1 MESVAETIVL
11 VSATVF
17 AIVAVSGRLARFSIS
32 EPMVAVA
39 MGILIAVLIVDPIN
53 VRSTAA
59 LTFLELALALVLFT
73 DAARIDV
80 GRIHRQYRWP
90 ARMLLIGLPLAMI
103 LGAVVSGWVLAIPL
117 GTALLLGVILAPTDA
132 ALAEPVLESEVL
144 PLRIRQ
150 TLNIE
155 SGLND
160 GLALPALFIAIGLI
174 ESEAGRSI
182 SSSVLLVVT
191 EVGIGV
197 AGGAVL
203 GFAGA
208 WAISRATERGWMD
221 ELHQK
226 IAAVALALGTFAAV
240 QVVGGSGFVAAF
252 VAGAVLGAQVR
263 PKCKYLYDFAETEGR
278 ALVLIAFVFL
288 GAGPIYQL
296 IRGGVA
302 WQAWV
307 VSLVALFVVRPI
319 AIAISLIGEKLLVST
334 VLFFG
339 WFGPRGLA
347 TAVFLL
353 VVFEEMTDISP
364 LVADITFLTVALSVL
379 LHGVTAM
386 PASKWLAGRVEAKD
400 RREMP
405 EMERPSTTRR
415 ASRRILR

>member
-1 MESVAETIVL
+1 MEPGAETIILVL
-11 VSATVF
+11 SAAVF
-17 AIVAVSGRLARFSIS
+17 AIVAVSGGLSRFSIT
-32 EPMVAVA
+32 EPLMAVGI
-39 MGILIAVLIVDPIN
+39 GILIALLISDQIN
-53 VRSTAA
+53 IRSPAA
-59 LTFLELALALVLFT
+59 LTFLELTLALVLFT

-80 GRIHRQYRWP
+80 GHIRRQYRWP

-103 LGAVVSGWVLAIPL
+103 LGAVVAGWILAIPF
-117 GTALLLGVILAPTDA
+117 GAALLLGVILAPTDA

-144 PLRIRQ
+144 PVRIRQ

-160 GLALPALFIAIGLI
+160 GLALPVLFIAIGLI
-174 ESEAGRSI
+174 ESEAGRSV
-182 SSSVLLVVT
+182 SSSVLLVVRL
-191 EVGIGV
+191 VGIGV
-197 AGGAVL
+197 AGGALL
-203 GFAGA
+203 GLAGA
-208 WAISRATERGWMD
+208 WVISRATEHGWMD

-240 QVVGGSGFVAAF
+240 EVLGGSGFVAAF
-252 VAGAVLGAQVR
+252 VAGAVLGARVR
-263 PKCKYLYDFAETEGR
+263 PKGQYLYDFADTEGR

-296 IRGGVA
+296 IRGGVP

-307 VSLVALFVVRPI
+307 VSLVALFVIRPL
-319 AIAISLIGEKLLVST
+319 AIGVSLIGEKLLPST

-353 VVFEEMTDISP
+353 VVFEEMVDISP
-364 LVADITFLTVALSVL
+364 LVADITFLTLALSVL
-379 LHGVTAM
+379 LHGVSAM
-386 PASKWLAGRVEAKD
+386 PASQWLAGRIEMRD

-405 EMERPSTTRR
+405 EMGEAFKHPTR
-415 ASRRILR
+415 

>member
-1 MESVAETIVL
+1 MEPGAETIILVL
-11 VSATVF
+11 SATVF
-17 AIVAVSGRLARFSIS
+17 AIVAVSGRLARLSIT
-32 EPMVAVA
+32 EPLMAVGI
-39 MGILIAVLIVDPIN
+39 GILITFLVVDPIDI
-53 VRSTAA
+53 RSPAA
-59 LTFLELALALVLFT
+59 LTFLELTLALVLFT

-80 GRIHRQYRWP
+80 GRIRRQYRWP
-90 ARMLLIGLPLAMI
+90 ARMLLIGLPLAMV
-103 LGAVVSGWVLAIPL
+103 LGAVVAGWILAIPF
-117 GTALLLGVILAPTDA
+117 GAALLLGVILAPTDA

-144 PLRIRQ
+144 PVRIRQ

-160 GLALPALFIAIGLI
+160 GLALPVLFIAIGLI
-174 ESEAGRSI
+174 ESEAGRSV
-182 SSSVLLVVT
+182 SSSVLLVVSL
-191 EVGIGV
+191 VGIGV
-197 AGGAVL
+197 AGGALL
-203 GFAGA
+203 GSAGA
-208 WAISRATERGWMD
+208 WVISRATEHGWMD

-240 QVVGGSGFVAAF
+240 EALGGSGFVAAF
-252 VAGAVLGAQVR
+252 VAGAVLGARVR
-263 PKCKYLYDFAETEGR
+263 PKCEYLYDFADTEGR

-296 IRGGVA
+296 IREGVP

-307 VSLVALFVVRPI
+307 VSLVALFVVRPL
-319 AIAISLIGEKLLVST
+319 AIGVSLIGEKLLPST

-353 VVFEEMTDISP
+353 VAFEELTDISP

-379 LHGVTAM
+379 LHGVSAM
-386 PASKWLAGRVEAKD
+386 PASQWLAGRIEMRD

-405 EMERPSTTRR
+405 EMGEAFNHPTR
-415 ASRRILR
+415 

>member
-1 MESVAETIVL
+1 MEPGAETIILVL
-11 VSATVF
+11 SATVF
-17 AIVAVSGRLARFSIS
+17 AIVAVSGRLARLSIT
-32 EPMVAVA
+32 EPLMAVGI
-39 MGILIAVLIVDPIN
+39 GILITFLVVDPIDI
-53 VRSTAA
+53 RSPAA
-59 LTFLELALALVLFT
+59 LTFLELTLALVLFT

-80 GRIHRQYRWP
+80 GRIRRQYRWP
-90 ARMLLIGLPLAMI
+90 ARMLLIGLPLAMV
-103 LGAVVSGWVLAIPL
+103 LGAVVAGWILAIPF
-117 GTALLLGVILAPTDA
+117 GAALLLGVILAPTDA

-144 PLRIRQ
+144 PVRVRQ

-160 GLALPALFIAIGLI
+160 GLALPVLFIAIGLI
-174 ESEAGRSI
+174 ESEAGRSV
-182 SSSVLLVVT
+182 SSSVLLVVSL
-191 EVGIGV
+191 VGIGV
-197 AGGAVL
+197 AGGALL
-203 GFAGA
+203 GLAGA
-208 WAISRATERGWMD
+208 WVISRATEHGWMD

-240 QVVGGSGFVAAF
+240 EVLGGSGFVAAF
-252 VAGAVLGAQVR
+252 VAGAVLGARVR
-263 PKCKYLYDFAETEGR
+263 PKCEYLYDFADTEGR

-296 IRGGVA
+296 IREGVP

-307 VSLVALFVVRPI
+307 VSLVALFVVRPL
-319 AIAISLIGEKLLVST
+319 AIAVSLIGEKLLLST

-353 VVFEEMTDISP
+353 VAFEEMTDISP

-379 LHGVTAM
+379 LHGVSAM
-386 PASKWLAGRVEAKD
+386 PASQWLAGRLEMRD

-405 EMERPSTTRR
+405 EMGEAFNHPTR
-415 ASRRILR
+415 

>member
-1 MESVAETIVL
+1 MEPGAETIILVL
-11 VSATVF
+11 SATVF
-17 AIVAVSGRLARFSIS
+17 AIVAVSGRLARLSIT
-32 EPMVAVA
+32 EPLMAVGI
-39 MGILIAVLIVDPIN
+39 GILITFLVVDPIDI
-53 VRSTAA
+53 RSPAA
-59 LTFLELALALVLFT
+59 LTFLELTLALVLFT

-80 GRIHRQYRWP
+80 GRIRRQYRWP
-90 ARMLLIGLPLAMI
+90 ARMLLIGLPLAMV
-103 LGAVVSGWVLAIPL
+103 LGAVVAGWILAIPF
-117 GTALLLGVILAPTDA
+117 GAALLLGVILAPTDA

-144 PLRIRQ
+144 PVRVRQ

-160 GLALPALFIAIGLI
+160 GLALPVLFIAIGLI
-174 ESEAGRSI
+174 ESEAGRSV
-182 SSSVLLVVT
+182 SSSVLLVVSL
-191 EVGIGV
+191 VGIGV
-197 AGGAVL
+197 AGGALL
-203 GFAGA
+203 GLAGA
-208 WAISRATERGWMD
+208 WVISRATEHGWMD

-240 QVVGGSGFVAAF
+240 EVLGGSGFVAAF
-252 VAGAVLGAQVR
+252 VAGAVLGARVR
-263 PKCKYLYDFAETEGR
+263 PKCEYLYDFADTEGR

-296 IRGGVA
+296 IREGVP

-307 VSLVALFVVRPI
+307 VSLVALFVVRPL
-319 AIAISLIGEKLLVST
+319 AIAVSLIGEKLLPST

-353 VVFEEMTDISP
+353 VAFEEMTDISP

-379 LHGVTAM
+379 LHGVSAM
-386 PASKWLAGRVEAKD
+386 PASQWLAGRLEMRD

-405 EMERPSTTRR
+405 EMGEAFNHPTR
-415 ASRRILR
+415 

>member
-1 MESVAETIVL
+1 MEPGAETIILVL
-11 VSATVF
+11 SATVF
-17 AIVAVSGRLARFSIS
+17 AIVAVSGRLARLSIT
-32 EPMVAVA
+32 EPLMAVGI
-39 MGILIAVLIVDPIN
+39 GILITFLVVDPIDI
-53 VRSTAA
+53 RSPAA
-59 LTFLELALALVLFT
+59 LTFLELTLALVLFT

-80 GRIHRQYRWP
+80 GRIRRQYRWP
-90 ARMLLIGLPLAMI
+90 ARMLLIGLPLAMV
-103 LGAVVSGWVLAIPL
+103 LGAVVAGWILAIPF
-117 GTALLLGVILAPTDA
+117 GAALLLGVILAPTDA

-144 PLRIRQ
+144 PVRVRQ

-160 GLALPALFIAIGLI
+160 GLALPVLFIAIGLI
-174 ESEAGRSI
+174 ESEAGRSV
-182 SSSVLLVVT
+182 SSSVLLVVSL
-191 EVGIGV
+191 VGIGV
-197 AGGAVL
+197 AGGALL
-203 GFAGA
+203 GLAGA
-208 WAISRATERGWMD
+208 WVISRATEHGWMD

-240 QVVGGSGFVAAF
+240 GVLGGSGFVAAF
-252 VAGAVLGAQVR
+252 VAGAVLGARVR
-263 PKCKYLYDFAETEGR
+263 PKCEYLYNFADTEGR

-296 IRGGVA
+296 IREGVP

-307 VSLVALFVVRPI
+307 VSLVALFVVRPL
-319 AIAISLIGEKLLVST
+319 AIAVSLIGEKLLLST

-353 VVFEEMTDISP
+353 VAFEEMTDISP

-379 LHGVTAM
+379 LHGVSAM
-386 PASKWLAGRVEAKD
+386 PASQWLAGRLEMRD

-405 EMERPSTTRR
+405 EMGEAFNHPTR
-415 ASRRILR
+415 

>member
-1 MESVAETIVL
+1 MEPGAETIILVL
-11 VSATVF
+11 SATVF
-17 AIVAVSGRLARFSIS
+17 AIVAVSGRLARLSIT
-32 EPMVAVA
+32 EPLMAVGI
-39 MGILIAVLIVDPIN
+39 GILITFLVVDPIDI
-53 VRSTAA
+53 RSPAA
-59 LTFLELALALVLFT
+59 LTFLELTLALVLFT

-80 GRIHRQYRWP
+80 GRIRRQYRWP
-90 ARMLLIGLPLAMI
+90 ARMLLIGLPLAMV
-103 LGAVVSGWVLAIPL
+103 LGAVVAGWILAIPL
-117 GTALLLGVILAPTDA
+117 GAALLLGVILAPTDA

-144 PLRIRQ
+144 PVRIRQ

-160 GLALPALFIAIGLI
+160 GLALPVLFIAIGLI
-174 ESEAGRSI
+174 ESEAGRSV
-182 SSSVLLVVT
+182 SSSVLLVVSL
-191 EVGIGV
+191 VGIGV
-197 AGGAVL
+197 AGGALL
-203 GFAGA
+203 GLAGA
-208 WAISRATERGWMD
+208 WVISRATEHGWMD

-240 QVVGGSGFVAAF
+240 EFLGGSGFVAAF
-252 VAGAVLGAQVR
+252 VAGAVLGARVR
-263 PKCKYLYDFAETEGR
+263 PKCEYLYDFADTEGR

-296 IRGGVA
+296 IREGVP

-307 VSLVALFVVRPI
+307 VSLVALFVVRPL
-319 AIAISLIGEKLLVST
+319 AIGVSLIGEKLLPST

-353 VVFEEMTDISP
+353 VAFEELTDISP

-379 LHGVTAM
+379 LHGVSAM
-386 PASKWLAGRVEAKD
+386 PASQWLAGRIEMRD

-405 EMERPSTTRR
+405 EMGEAFNHPTR
-415 ASRRILR
+415 

>member
-1 MESVAETIVL
+1 MEPGAETIILVL
-11 VSATVF
+11 SATVF
-17 AIVAVSGRLARFSIS
+17 AIVAVSGRLARLSIT
-32 EPMVAVA
+32 EPLMAVGI
-39 MGILIAVLIVDPIN
+39 GILITFLVVDPIDI
-53 VRSTAA
+53 RSPAA
-59 LTFLELALALVLFT
+59 LTFLELTLALVLFT

-80 GRIHRQYRWP
+80 GRIRRQYRWP
-90 ARMLLIGLPLAMI
+90 ARMLLIGLPLAMV
-103 LGAVVSGWVLAIPL
+103 LGAVVAGWILAIPF
-117 GTALLLGVILAPTDA
+117 GAALLLGVILAPTDA

-144 PLRIRQ
+144 PVRVRQ

-160 GLALPALFIAIGLI
+160 GLALPVLFIAIGLI
-174 ESEAGRSI
+174 ESEAGSSV
-182 SSSVLLVVT
+182 SSSVLLVVSL
-191 EVGIGV
+191 VGIGV
-197 AGGAVL
+197 AGGALL
-203 GFAGA
+203 GLAGA
-208 WAISRATERGWMD
+208 WVISRATEHGWMD

-240 QVVGGSGFVAAF
+240 EVLGGSGFVAAF
-252 VAGAVLGAQVR
+252 VAGAVLGARVR
-263 PKCKYLYDFAETEGR
+263 PKCEYLYDFADTEGR

-296 IRGGVA
+296 IREGVP

-307 VSLVALFVVRPI
+307 VSLVALFVVRPL
-319 AIAISLIGEKLLVST
+319 AIAVSLIGEKLLPST

-353 VVFEEMTDISP
+353 VAFEEMTDISP

-379 LHGVTAM
+379 LHGVSAM
-386 PASKWLAGRVEAKD
+386 PASQWLAGRLEMRD

-405 EMERPSTTRR
+405 EMGEAFNHPTR
-415 ASRRILR
+415 

>member
-1 MESVAETIVL
+1 MEPGAETIILVL
-11 VSATVF
+11 SATVF
-17 AIVAVSGRLARFSIS
+17 AIVAVSGRLARLSIT
-32 EPMVAVA
+32 EPLMAVGI
-39 MGILIAVLIVDPIN
+39 GILITFLVVDPIDI
-53 VRSTAA
+53 RSPAA
-59 LTFLELALALVLFT
+59 LTFLELTLALVLFT

-80 GRIHRQYRWP
+80 GRIRRQYRWP
-90 ARMLLIGLPLAMI
+90 ARMLLIGLPLAMV
-103 LGAVVSGWVLAIPL
+103 LGAVVAGWILAIPL
-117 GTALLLGVILAPTDA
+117 GAALLLGVILAPTDA

-144 PLRIRQ
+144 PVRIRQ

-160 GLALPALFIAIGLI
+160 GLALPVLFIAIGLI
-174 ESEAGRSI
+174 ESEAGRSV
-182 SSSVLLVVT
+182 SSSVLLVVSL
-191 EVGIGV
+191 VGIGV
-197 AGGAVL
+197 AGGALL
-203 GFAGA
+203 GLAGA
-208 WAISRATERGWMD
+208 WVISRATEHGWMD

-240 QVVGGSGFVAAF
+240 EVLGGSGFVAAF
-252 VAGAVLGAQVR
+252 VAGAVLGARVR
-263 PKCKYLYDFAETEGR
+263 PKCEYLYDFADTEGR

-296 IRGGVA
+296 IREGVP

-307 VSLVALFVVRPI
+307 VSLVALFVVRPL
-319 AIAISLIGEKLLVST
+319 AIGVSLIGEKLLPST

-353 VVFEEMTDISP
+353 VAFEELTDISP

-379 LHGVTAM
+379 LHGVSAM
-386 PASKWLAGRVEAKD
+386 PASQWLAGRIEMRD

-405 EMERPSTTRR
+405 EMGEAFNHPTR
-415 ASRRILR
+415 

>member
-1 MESVAETIVL
+1 MEPGAETIILVL
-11 VSATVF
+11 SATVF
-17 AIVAVSGRLARFSIS
+17 AIVAVSGRLARLSIT
-32 EPMVAVA
+32 EPLMAVGI
-39 MGILIAVLIVDPIN
+39 GILITFLVVDPIDI
-53 VRSTAA
+53 RSPAA
-59 LTFLELALALVLFT
+59 LTFLELTLALVLFT

-80 GRIHRQYRWP
+80 GRIRRQYRWP

-103 LGAVVSGWVLAIPL
+103 LGALVAGWILAIPL
-117 GTALLLGVILAPTDA
+117 GAALLLGVILAPTDA

-144 PLRIRQ
+144 PVRIRQ

-160 GLALPALFIAIGLI
+160 GLALPVLFIAIGLI
-174 ESEAGRSI
+174 ESEAGRSV
-182 SSSVLLVVT
+182 SSSVLLVVSL
-191 EVGIGV
+191 VGIGV
-197 AGGAVL
+197 AGGALL
-203 GFAGA
+203 GLAGA
-208 WAISRATERGWMD
+208 WVISRATEHGWMD

-240 QVVGGSGFVAAF
+240 EVLGGSGFVAAF
-252 VAGAVLGAQVR
+252 VAGAVLGARVR
-263 PKCKYLYDFAETEGR
+263 PKCEYLYDFADTEGR

-296 IRGGVA
+296 IREGVP

-307 VSLVALFVVRPI
+307 VSLVALFVVRPL
-319 AIAISLIGEKLLVST
+319 AIGVSLIGEKLLPST

-353 VVFEEMTDISP
+353 VAFEELTDISP

-379 LHGVTAM
+379 LHGVSAM
-386 PASKWLAGRVEAKD
+386 PASQWLAGRIEMRD

-405 EMERPSTTRR
+405 EMGEAFNHPTR
-415 ASRRILR
+415 

>member
-1 MESVAETIVL
+1 MEPGAETIILVL
-11 VSATVF
+11 SATVF
-17 AIVAVSGRLARFSIS
+17 AIVAVSGRLARLSIT
-32 EPMVAVA
+32 EPLMAVGI
-39 MGILIAVLIVDPIN
+39 GILITFLVVDPIDI
-53 VRSTAA
+53 RSPAA
-59 LTFLELALALVLFT
+59 LTFLELTLALVLFT

-80 GRIHRQYRWP
+80 GRIRRQYRWP

-103 LGAVVSGWVLAIPL
+103 LGALVAGWILAIPF
-117 GTALLLGVILAPTDA
+117 GAALLLGVILAPTDA

-144 PLRIRQ
+144 PVRIRQ

-160 GLALPALFIAIGLI
+160 GLALPVLFIAIGLI
-174 ESEAGRSI
+174 ESEAGGSV
-182 SSSVLLVVT
+182 SSSVLLVVRL
-191 EVGIGV
+191 VGIGV
-197 AGGAVL
+197 AGGALL
-203 GFAGA
+203 GLAGA
-208 WAISRATERGWMD
+208 WVIGRATEQGWMD

-240 QVVGGSGFVAAF
+240 EVLGGSGFVAAF
-252 VAGAVLGAQVR
+252 VAGAVLGARVR
-263 PKCKYLYDFAETEGR
+263 PKCEYLYDFADTEGR

-296 IRGGVA
+296 IREGVP

-307 VSLVALFVVRPI
+307 VSLVALFVVRPL
-319 AIAISLIGEKLLVST
+319 AIGASLIGEKLLPST

-353 VVFEEMTDISP
+353 VAFEELTDISP
-364 LVADITFLTVALSVL
+364 LIADITFLTVALSVL
-379 LHGVTAM
+379 LHGVSAM
-386 PASKWLAGRVEAKD
+386 PASQWLAGRIEMRD

-405 EMERPSTTRR
+405 EMGEAFNHPTR
-415 ASRRILR
+415 

>member
-1 MESVAETIVL
+1 M
-11 VSATVF
+11 
-17 AIVAVSGRLARFSIS
+17 AVGI
-32 EPMVAVA
+32 
-39 MGILIAVLIVDPIN
+39 GILITFLVVDPIDI
-53 VRSTAA
+53 RSPAA
-59 LTFLELALALVLFT
+59 LTFLELTLALVLFT

-80 GRIHRQYRWP
+80 GRIRRQYRWP

-103 LGAVVSGWVLAIPL
+103 LGAVVAGWILAIPF
-117 GTALLLGVILAPTDA
+117 GAALLLGVILAPTDA

-144 PLRIRQ
+144 PVRVRQ

-160 GLALPALFIAIGLI
+160 GLALPVLFIAIGLI
-174 ESEAGRSI
+174 ESEAGRSV
-182 SSSVLLVVT
+182 SSSVLLVVSL
-191 EVGIGV
+191 VGIGV
-197 AGGAVL
+197 AGGALL
-203 GFAGA
+203 GLAGA
-208 WAISRATERGWMD
+208 WVISRATEHGWMD

-240 QVVGGSGFVAAF
+240 EVLGGSGFVAAF
-252 VAGAVLGAQVR
+252 VAGAVLGARVR
-263 PKCKYLYDFAETEGR
+263 PKCEYLYDFADTEGR

-296 IRGGVA
+296 IREGVP

-307 VSLVALFVVRPI
+307 VSLVALFVVRPL
-319 AIAISLIGEKLLVST
+319 AIAVSLIGEKLLLST

-353 VVFEEMTDISP
+353 VAFEEMTDISP

-379 LHGVTAM
+379 LHGVSAM
-386 PASKWLAGRVEAKD
+386 PASQWLAGRLEMRD

-405 EMERPSTTRR
+405 EMGEAFNHPTR
-415 ASRRILR
+415 